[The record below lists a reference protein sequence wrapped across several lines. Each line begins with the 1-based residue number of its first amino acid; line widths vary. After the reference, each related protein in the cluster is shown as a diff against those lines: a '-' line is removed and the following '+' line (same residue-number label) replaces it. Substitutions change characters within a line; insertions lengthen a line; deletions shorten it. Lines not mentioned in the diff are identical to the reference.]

1 MHNRKLE
8 NLPLEWVRVFE
19 AAGRTGNFTAAAQ
32 EVGLTQAAVSQ
43 RIRNLETRI
52 GTRLFT
58 RQARGVSLT
67 VEGEAW
73 LPYVTSALQALN
85 RSAEELFG
93 KPLKSI
99 TISASASITQ
109 MWIVPR
115 LAMNKSPH
123 NYQISITTMNIES
136 DFPEARA
143 TVEIRYGN
151 GDWPK
156 KHKVQLFKEALA
168 PMAAPKIMQNGGD
181 WLELPRIAISGPRP
195 GWQEWANHFGDSGHG
210 VPALRFENLVVAR
223 DATKAGLGV
232 MLGSIPLCK
241 DALEDGTLVRL
252 TENTLELDEGYWM
265 TANERL
271 PINQWEDLKGLLVGQ
286 IKFGKLV
293 YSK

>member
-1 MHNRKLE
+1 MRNRKLE

-19 AAGRTGNFTAAAQ
+19 AAGRAGNFTAAAQ
-32 EVGLTQAAVSQ
+32 EAGLTQAAVSQ
-43 RIRNLETRI
+43 RIRNLEARI

-58 RQARGVSLT
+58 RQARGVTLT

-93 KPLKSI
+93 KPLKSV

-115 LAMNKSPH
+115 LAMARGPD

-143 TVEIRYGN
+143 TVEIRYGDGN
-151 GDWPK
+151 WPK
-156 KHKVQLFKEALA
+156 KHKVRLFKELLA
-168 PMAAPKIMQNGGD
+168 PMAAPGVLKSGGD
-181 WLELPRIAISGPRP
+181 WRELPRIANSGPRP
-195 GWQEWANHFGDSGHG
+195 GWQEWANQFGESGHS
-210 VPALRFENLVVAR
+210 VPALRFDNFVAAH
-223 DATKAGLGV
+223 DAAKTGLGAV
-232 MLGSIPLCK
+232 LGSIPLCK
-241 DALEDGTLVRL
+241 YALHDGSLVRL
-252 TENTLELDEGYWM
+252 TKNALEQDDGYWM

-271 PINQWEDLKGLLVGQ
+271 PINQWEDLKALLCG
-286 IKFGKLV
+286 
-293 YSK
+293 

>member
-1 MHNRKLE
+1 MYNRKLE

-52 GTRLFT
+52 GSQLFT
-58 RQARGVSLT
+58 RQARGVTLT
-67 VEGEAW
+67 IEGEAW
-73 LPYVTSALQALN
+73 LPHVSQALLGLN

-93 KPLKSI
+93 KPLKSV

-109 MWIVPR
+109 MWILPR
-115 LAMNKSPH
+115 LAMTKSPN

-143 TVEIRYGN
+143 TVEIRYGDGN
-151 GDWPK
+151 WPK
-156 KHKVQLFKEALA
+156 KHKARLFKEMLV
-168 PMAAPKIMQNGGD
+168 PMAAPSVVKIGGD

-195 GWQEWANHFGDSGHG
+195 GWQEWANKFGESGNI
-210 VPALRFENLVVAR
+210 VPTLRFENLVVAR
-223 DATKAGLGV
+223 DAAKAGLGV
-232 MLGSIPLCK
+232 FIGSIPLCK
-241 DALEDGTLVRL
+241 DALEGGSLVRL
-252 TENTLELDEGYWM
+252 TKHALEQDDGYWM

-271 PINQWEDLKGLLVGQ
+271 PINQWEDLKGLLSG
-286 IKFGKLV
+286 
-293 YSK
+293 

>member
-32 EVGLTQAAVSQ
+32 EAGLTQAAVSQ

-93 KPLKSI
+93 KPLKSV

-115 LAMNKSPH
+115 LMLAGNHH
-123 NYQISITTMNIES
+123 NYQISVTTMNIES

-143 TVEIRYGN
+143 TVEIRYGDGN
-151 GDWPK
+151 WPK
-156 KHKVQLFKEALA
+156 KHKMQLFKEALA
-168 PMAAPKIMQNGGD
+168 PMAAPSVLTNGGA
-181 WLELPRIAISGPRP
+181 WLKLPRIANSGPRP
-195 GWQEWANHFGDSGHG
+195 GWQEWANQYPD
-210 VPALRFENLVVAR
+210 PLPTALKKKPT
-223 DATKAGLGV
+223 TKAGIDV
-232 MLGSIPLCK
+232 ICFEPL
-241 DALEDGTLVRL
+241 
-252 TENTLELDEGYWM
+252 
-265 TANERL
+265 
-271 PINQWEDLKGLLVGQ
+271 
-286 IKFGKLV
+286 FGAAPAPSFFV
-293 YSK
+293 

>member
-52 GTRLFT
+52 GSQLFT
-58 RQARGVSLT
+58 RQARGVTLT

-73 LPYVTSALQALN
+73 LPYVSNALQALN

-93 KPLKSI
+93 KPLKSV

-115 LAMNKSPH
+115 LAMTKSPN

-151 GDWPK
+151 GNWPN
-156 KHKVQLFKEALA
+156 KHKARLFKEALA
-168 PMAAPKIMQNGGD
+168 PMAAPSALKSGSD
-181 WLELPRIAISGPRP
+181 WRELPRIANSGPRP
-195 GWQEWANHFGDSGHG
+195 GWQEWTNQIGESGHS
-210 VPALRFENLVVAR
+210 VPALRFDNFVAAH
-223 DATKAGLGV
+223 DAAKSGLGV
-232 MLGSIPLCK
+232 VLGSIPLCT
-241 DALEDGTLVRL
+241 DALANGSLVRL
-252 TENTLELDEGYWM
+252 TKHSLELDEGYWM

-271 PINQWEDLKGLLVGQ
+271 PINQWEDLKGLLG
-286 IKFGKLV
+286 G
-293 YSK
+293 